1 MSLEK
6 HWETVNV
13 SIPEDDFYDES
24 GQLDAPSV
32 VR

>member
-1 MSLEK
+1 MSLEN
-6 HWETVNV
+6 HWETVNA
-13 SIPEDDFYDES
+13 SIPENDFDDGS